1 MILYHLII
9 ICWWSSE
16 HLQKLFS
23 VCKQQ
28 VFARV
33 CKFVLVS
40 ASDKFVQD
48 FASQCKNMQVCA
60 IVCKQQ
66 ISAIV
71 CKLLQDFANSKFCKV
86 MQSFAVVYKQQVFAI
101 VCKQKDCASLQVG
114 CLENI
119 NMGPK
124 GNLMNF
130 YFPILMRFSKFDNH
144 FFFARTLHLPKK
156 NSK

>member
-1 MILYHLII
+1 
-9 ICWWSSE
+9 
-16 HLQKLFS
+16 
-23 VCKQQ
+23 
-28 VFARV
+28 
-33 CKFVLVS
+33 
-40 ASDKFVQD
+40 
-48 FASQCKNMQVCA
+48 MQVCA

-144 FFFARTLHLPKK
+144 FFLQEHCIYRKK
-156 NSK
+156 ILNKQTSSSIRYTKVSLWALGLYTNELL